1 MNSQIGHCRIFF
13 LGVRFCFAFAG
24 FVTLEPPPFCFGLLP
39 LFDVR
44 PEDPGVGWLLL
55 TVPCGLWQYVFLPTL
70 CESCELPLSGDMLE
84 ITVENDVDV
93 LGEPELLVEWSGDT
107 PESLFLSSFDSSFY
121 EYRIVRFIS

>member
-1 MNSQIGHCRIFF
+1 
-13 LGVRFCFAFAG
+13 
-24 FVTLEPPPFCFGLLP
+24 
-39 LFDVR
+39 
-44 PEDPGVGWLLL
+44 
-55 TVPCGLWQYVFLPTL
+55 
-70 CESCELPLSGDMLE
+70 MLE